1 MSGALQAVF
10 QNQRSFGTPPG
21 SQSYTTPGTYTF
33 VVPSGVTKIS
43 AVVVGAGGNG
53 ATPLCYCGCLN
64 GGGAGG
70 GGGLAWKNNMSV
82 TSGASVNV
90 VVGGPGVNSRI
101 CTPSSCFIQGYYGCP
116 GFYQAGGC
124 GGSHSGTT
132 SCYGGGSGG
141 RGGCSGGIG
150 SKGGGGGGA
159 SGYSGA
165 GGHGAGTTTTSTAG
179 IGGGGG
185 GGGYATYGSRG
196 PIGGDVGLFGQG
208 CNGAAGGTNS
218 AGGIGS
224 STCAPY
230 NVGAGGGGT
239 TAIFGQAGGIGH
251 NGGARIVWPGNTR
264 KFPSTCVGAP

>member
-1 MSGALQAVF
+1 MSGI
-10 QNQRSFGTPPG
+10 QNAFGFMRGSGIVTG
-21 SQSYTTPGTYTF
+21 SQSYTTAGTYTF

-53 ATPLCYCGCLN
+53 QIPVCCCGILN

-82 TSGASVNV
+82 TPGASVNV
-90 VVGGPGVNSRI
+90 VVGGPGNNSRI
-101 CTPSSCFIQGYYGCP
+101 CTPSSCFIQGNTGAA
-116 GFYQAGGC
+116 GFCTVGGC
-124 GGSHSGTT
+124 GGNYSGTT
-132 SCYGGGSGG
+132 GCYGGGSGG
-141 RGGCSGGIG
+141 KGGCSGRI
-150 SKGGGGGGA
+150 SCKGGGGGGA
-159 SGYSGA
+159 AGYSGN
-165 GGHGAGTTTTSTAG
+165 GGHGAGTVTTSTAG

-208 CNGAAGGTNS
+208 CNGAAGGTNTPGS
-218 AGGIGS
+218 IGS

-239 TAIFGQAGGIGH
+239 TAILGQARGIGH